1 MRKRYLLTYFLDNL
15 IVLDDNKV
23 VDTYEVAA
31 SNAEKPTF
39 EVADLVDLCDP
50 FSTSLGAS
58 IELGTDGEKNV

>member
-1 MRKRYLLTYFLDNL
+1 
-15 IVLDDNKV
+15 VLDDNKV